1 MKKGKDLK
9 VGEDML
15 LHKNGFYYALHP
27 LRAAWT
33 QWTTKVFRIVSI
45 EPIHVP
51 PLGLATPGVKR
62 FTLASRDNE
71 IVTRDIRD
79 DEDVDV

>member
-1 MKKGKDLK
+1 MKKGKDLI
-9 VGEDML
+9 VNDNIL
-15 LHKNGFYYALHP
+15 LHQNGSRQLHP
-27 LRAAWT
+27 LRGAWT
-33 QWTTKVFRIVSI
+33 QWITKVYRVVSI

-71 IVTRDIRD
+71 IVTYDIRD
-79 DEDVDV
+79 EEDVDI